1 MLNQCLINFNFDDN
15 KPKFVTNVS
24 YLVRKV
30 VGALGSYYN
39 HF

>member
-1 MLNQCLINFNFDDN
+1 MLNQGFINFNFDDN

-24 YLVRKV
+24 YLVHKV
-30 VGALGSYYN
+30 VSALGSYCN